1 MASTAFISAVES
13 PRLDAIS
20 GENLNDEREIWE
32 LLWMLEF
39 LYIQKIT
46 KQNKTKN
53 NVSVCA
59 LLSILSNYKEPL
71 WTMFGTAEYPI
82 TSKPIL
88 TLIPGPDSGP
98 NPNTLY

>member
-59 LLSILSNYKEPL
+59 LLSILSLRSSNFQE
-71 WTMFGTAEYPI
+71 MFGTAEYP
-82 TSKPIL
+82 T
-88 TLIPGPDSGP
+88 TLVHPF
-98 NPNTLY
+98 